1 MVEQTA
7 GLADIVIR
15 RLVSLMNR
23 VKSPRVA
30 IGLILAL
37 VLPVAGCYARTQV
50 QWNLALPSGETVTIV
65 RESHQSFENV
75 SHEQKRILAIHYMT
89 DHTMDDGA
97 SLQMEARR
105 VFAAYKTRIDVSDF
119 NTVSLAA
126 MKKDDTGHGIEGRP
140 YYFEKLADGRWMLQ
154 P

>member
-7 GLADIVIR
+7 DAADIVGGF
-15 RLVSLMNR
+15 VSPMDRMRSLGGAFG
-23 VKSPRVA
+23 S
-30 IGLILAL
+30 LLAL
-37 VLPVAGCYARTQV
+37 ASLLSGCYARAQA
-50 QWNLALPSGETVTIV
+50 QWILTLPSGETVTIV
-65 RESHQSFENV
+65 HESHQSFENV
-75 SHEQKRILAIHYMT
+75 SHEPKRILAIDYMT
-89 DHTMDDGA
+89 DHSMSDEA

-126 MKKDDTGHGIEGRP
+126 MKKDATGHGIEAHP
-140 YYFEKLADGRWMLQ
+140 YYFEKAADGRWIMQ

>member
-7 GLADIVIR
+7 SGADIVGGFVTRMNR
-15 RLVSLMNR
+15 RQSLSAASVSL
-23 VKSPRVA
+23 
-30 IGLILAL
+30 LAL
-37 VLPVAGCYARTQV
+37 VSMLAGCYARAQA
-50 QWNLALPSGETVTIV
+50 QWILKLPSGETVTIV

-75 SHEQKRILAIHYMT
+75 SHEPKRILAVDYMT
-89 DHTMDDGA
+89 DHSMADEAD
-97 SLQMEARR
+97 LQMEARR

-126 MKKDDTGHGIEGRP
+126 MRTDATGHGIEAHP
-140 YYFEKLADGRWMLQ
+140 YYFIKAADGRWIMQ